1 MKMLA
6 LMVIIAAIGGT
17 VMAETEELQV
27 PPADA
32 LKLPAETSRYNRGAL
47 PGRYRD
53 ENRRIRS
60 FELKAPAPLYDGGG
74 RQVGIVTKPVRLNI
88 GAGKE
93 MRVQGRARVE
103 SFAWAWATE
112 AGSGWIAR
120 SALVDPPPVDVD
132 PARNPPPP
140 RSSRCAST
148 PPKGVSCSRACV
160 T

>member
-93 MRVQGRARVE
+93 MRVQGRARGE
-103 SFAWAWATE
+103 FRLGLGDGGGIRLDRPQRAGRSPSGGCRSRSQPPAAGGSE
-112 AGSGWIAR
+112 AAAAHQR
-120 SALVDPPPVDVD
+120 
-132 PARNPPPP
+132 R
-140 RSSRCAST
+140 R
-148 PPKGVSCSRACV
+148 RA
-160 T
+160 